1 MQGVCLLVATKT
13 KKHIL
18 TDQSYFS
25 YFGQH
30 SFKILILV
38 NFLKEFHAKL
48 SYFRQCCLKKNVLMN
63 SRDTN
68 FCGTQVLIL
77 TDLKCYDALSRK
89 NHA

>member
-25 YFGQH
+25 YFGEH
-30 SFKILILV
+30 SFKILILE

-48 SYFRQCCLKKNVLMN
+48 SYFRQCCQKKNVLMN

-77 TDLKCYDALSRK
+77 TDLKC
-89 NHA
+89 

>member
-1 MQGVCLLVATKT
+1 MQGVCLLVAKKT

-48 SYFRQCCLKKNVLMN
+48 SYFRQCCQKKN
-63 SRDTN
+63 DDEI

-77 TDLKCYDALSRK
+77 TDLKC
-89 NHA
+89 